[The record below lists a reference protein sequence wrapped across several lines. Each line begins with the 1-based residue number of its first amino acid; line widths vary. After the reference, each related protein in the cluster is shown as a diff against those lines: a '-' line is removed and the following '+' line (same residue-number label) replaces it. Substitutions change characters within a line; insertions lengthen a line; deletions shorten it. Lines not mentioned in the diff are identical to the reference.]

1 LNPIRAVV
9 LAAGKGTR
17 MKSEIPKVYHEI
29 CGRSLLWW
37 VLKAVRET
45 QVDEIVVVHS
55 PEMQEGF
62 DAYGVRGILQSEQ
75 LGTGDAL
82 RVALEA
88 LEPKAGGRVLVVS
101 GDMPLVSS
109 AIFRGAID
117 ALRDGA
123 MALVTVR
130 VPGDSSFGRVI
141 RDGDRVRRIVE
152 VRDASPQELAVE
164 EANAGIYA
172 IDEAKVRERIKR
184 LRNANAQREYY
195 LTDLVEMFASNGE
208 RVAATPC
215 ADERSLIGINDR
227 VELARARAAMNRRL
241 CEQQMRDGVTIVNP
255 KATYLEPELTIGR
268 DTVIYPNTSIG
279 RLSRVG
285 ERCAIGPNVRLSNAK
300 IGERCEVRES
310 VIVDSTIGNGT
321 QVGPYAHLRGET
333 ILGDG
338 VRVGNFVE
346 IKNSKLDAG
355 AKASHLSYIG
365 DASVGEEAN
374 IGAGTITCN
383 FDGKTKNRTRI
394 GKRTMIGSNSSL
406 VAPVDIGDDA
416 LTGAGSVVT
425 KDVPDGGRVAGNP
438 ARPLPPKTSS

>member
-1 LNPIRAVV
+1 LSSIRAVV

-17 MKSEIPKVYHEI
+17 MKSSLPKVYHEI

-45 QVDEIVVVHS
+45 GVEDVVVVHS
-55 PEMQEGF
+55 PEMREGF
-62 DAYGVRGILQSEQ
+62 DAYGVGGVLQKEQ

-82 RVALEA
+82 RVALDA
-88 LEPKAGGRVLVVS
+88 LVPRAGARVLVVS
-101 GDMPLVSS
+101 GDMPLVSPEIFRS
-109 AIFRGAID
+109 AIEALND
-117 ALRDGA
+117 AA

-130 VPGDSSFGRVI
+130 AKRDSNFGRVV
-141 RDGDRVRRIVE
+141 REGNRVRRIVE
-152 VRDASPQELAVE
+152 VRDASPEELAIE
-164 EANAGIYA
+164 EANAGVYA
-172 IDEAKVRERIKR
+172 MDEAKVRDRVKR
-184 LRNANAQREYY
+184 LRNENAQREYY
-195 LTDLVEMFASNGE
+195 LTDLVEMIASGGDE
-208 RVAATPC
+208 VAAARC

-241 CEQQMRDGVTIVNP
+241 CEQHMRDGVTIVDP
-255 KATYLEPELTIGR
+255 KTTYLEPELIIGR
-268 DTVIYPNTSIG
+268 DTVIYPNSWIA
-279 RLSRVG
+279 RLSQVG
-285 ERCAIGPNVRLSNAK
+285 ERCTVGPNARLSNARV
-300 IGERCEVRES
+300 GELCKVRES
-310 VIVDSTIGNGT
+310 VVIDSTIGDGT

-333 ILGDG
+333 VLGQG

-346 IKNSKLDAG
+346 IKSSRLESG

-365 DASVGEEAN
+365 DAMVGEEAN

-438 ARPLPPKTSS
+438 AKPLPPKASS

>member
-1 LNPIRAVV
+1 MSQVRAIV

-17 MKSEIPKVYHEI
+17 MKSGVPKVYHEI

-37 VLKAVRET
+37 VLKALRET
-45 QVDEIVVVHS
+45 AVDEIVVVHS
-55 PEMQEGF
+55 PEMREGF
-62 DAYGVRGILQSEQ
+62 DAYEVRGVLQAEQ

-82 RVALEA
+82 GVALKA
-88 LEPKAGGRVLVVS
+88 LEPREDGRVLIAS
-101 GDMPLVSS
+101 GDMPLVSP
-109 AIFRGAID
+109 AIFRSAID
-117 ALRDGA
+117 ALSDGA

-130 VPGDSSFGRVI
+130 VDNDSNFGRVV
-141 RDGDRVRRIVE
+141 RKGERVRRIVE
-152 VRDASPQELAVE
+152 VRDASAKELAID

-172 IDEAKVRERIKR
+172 IDEAKVRDRVTR
-184 LRNANAQREYY
+184 LQNENAQREYY
-195 LTDLVEMFASNGE
+195 LTDLVGMFAADGE
-208 RVAATPC
+208 RVRAVPC
-215 ADERSLIGINDR
+215 TDERSLIGVNDR
-227 VELARARAAMNRRL
+227 VELAKARAAMNRRL
-241 CEQQMRDGVTIVNP
+241 CEQHMRAGVTIVDP
-255 KATYLEPELTIGR
+255 KTTYLEPELTIGS
-268 DTVIYPNTSIG
+268 DTVIYPNTSIS

-285 ERCAIGPNVRLSNAK
+285 ERSTIGPNVRLSNAN
-300 IGERCEVRES
+300 IGDRCEVRES
-310 VIVDSTIGNGT
+310 VVIDSTIGNGT

-346 IKNSKLDAG
+346 IKNSKLDTG

-365 DASVGEEAN
+365 DAAVGEDAN

-425 KDVPDGGRVAGNP
+425 KDVPDHGRVAGNP
-438 ARPLPPKTSS
+438 ARPLPSKESS